1 MNEMAKKKILIID
14 DDPCDILW
22 LKRIIDSH
30 YIIIEAID
38 GLRAIEMAKS
48 EQPDLVLLDV
58 MMPEVSG
65 YTVCAKIKDNPETK
79 DIPVVMVT
87 GLGNEFNKKIGEEMG
102 ADGYLTK
109 PVTPD
114 QLLSIISRFLE

>member
-1 MNEMAKKKILIID
+1 
-14 DDPCDILW
+14 
-22 LKRIIDSH
+22 
-30 YIIIEAID
+30 
-38 GLRAIEMAKS
+38 
-48 EQPDLVLLDV
+48 
-58 MMPEVSG
+58 
-65 YTVCAKIKDNPETK
+65 
-79 DIPVVMVT
+79 MVT

>member
-1 MNEMAKKKILIID
+1 MNEIIKKKILIID
-14 DDPCDILW
+14 DDPSDILW
-22 LKRIIDSH
+22 LKRIINSH
-30 YIIIEAID
+30 YLIIEALD
-38 GLRAIEMAKS
+38 GQHAVETAVN

-58 MMPEVSG
+58 MMPKISG
-65 YTVCAKIKDNPETK
+65 YTVCAHLKDNPDTK
-79 DIPVVMVT
+79 NIPVVMVT
-87 GLGNEFNKKIGEEMG
+87 GLGDEINKKIGEEMG